1 MPDDKKLD
9 KILEKFFI
17 RFNKY
22 NTKVLTKL
30 GETIAMFEDLSPSE
44 AQMLA
49 QKLKYGNDID
59 ELVTELAIITN
70 KSIDDVY
77 VVLDKVAE
85 ENVAFSEIYYKAK
98 NKEFIE
104 YKDNERLKNLVNA
117 ISKETAESLNN
128 ISRTNAIGF
137 TFQNEMTGLTEFKPL
152 KKVYDDVID
161 EAVFNVSQGVT
172 DYGSSMRQVIRQLAD
187 SGVKTHE
194 EKVGFVSGYSR
205 RIDSQVRQNVLTA
218 IRQVNMD
225 IQEQVGEQF
234 GADGVEISAHSPCA
248 EDHLPIQ
255 GKQYSMA
262 AFERLNGNL
271 ERPIGE
277 YNCRHFVFSI
287 VLGVSRPSYSKK
299 LLNSF
304 AKESNSKIK
313 YDGKEYTK
321 YEATQ
326 VQRQLETKIRQY
338 KDRQIIARSS
348 NNKQEIA
355 DAQDKIKKITD
366 KYVDF
371 SNNAKLPIYKDRL
384 TVSGYHKVS
393 TK

>member
-22 NTKVLTKL
+22 NTKVLVKL
-30 GETIAMFEDLSPSE
+30 GETIGQFNDLTPSE

-59 ELVTELAIITN
+59 ELVTELALITN
-70 KSIDDVY
+70 QSIDDVY
-77 VVLDKVAE
+77 TVLDKVAE

-98 NKEFIE
+98 NKEFIN
-104 YKDNERLKNLVNA
+104 YKDNESLKRLVNA
-117 ISKETAESLNN
+117 ISNETAESLYNL
-128 ISRTNAIGF
+128 SRTNAVGF
-137 TFQNEMTGLTEFKPL
+137 TLKDELTGLTQFKPL
-152 KKVYDDVID
+152 KQLYDDVID
-161 EAVFNVSQGVT
+161 EAVYNVSQGVT
-172 DYGSSMRQVIRQLAD
+172 DYGSSMRNVIRQLAD

-194 EKVGFVSGYSR
+194 EKVGFISGYNR

-277 YNCRHFVFSI
+277 YNCRHFIFSI
-287 VLGVSRPSYSKK
+287 VLGVSRTSYSNK
-299 LLNSF
+299 LLNSYE
-304 AKESNSKIK
+304 KESNSKVE
-313 YDGKEYTK
+313 YEGKEYTK

-338 KDRQIIARSS
+338 KDRQIIARASGD
-348 NNKQEIA
+348 KEEIA
-355 DAQDKIKKITD
+355 EAQDKIQKITD

-371 SNNAKLPIYKDRL
+371 SNKAKLPVYKDRL
-384 TVSGYHKVS
+384 TVSGYRKVS

>member
-9 KILEKFFI
+9 KTLEKFFI

-22 NTKVLTKL
+22 NTKVLVKL
-30 GETIAMFEDLSPSE
+30 GETIGQFSDLTPSE
-44 AQMLA
+44 AQILA

-70 KSIDDVY
+70 QSIDDVY
-77 VVLDKVAE
+77 TVLDKVAE

-98 NKEFIE
+98 NKEFIN
-104 YKDNERLKNLVNA
+104 YKDNESLKRLVNA
-117 ISKETAESLNN
+117 ISNETAESLYNL
-128 ISRTNAIGF
+128 SRTNAVGF
-137 TFQNEMTGLTEFKPL
+137 TLKDELTGLTQFKPL
-152 KKVYDDVID
+152 KQLYDDVID
-161 EAVFNVSQGVT
+161 EAVYNVSQGVT
-172 DYGSSMRQVIRQLAD
+172 DYGSSMRNVIRQLAD

-194 EKVGFVSGYSR
+194 EKVGFISGYNR

-255 GKQYSMA
+255 GKQYSTA

-277 YNCRHFVFSI
+277 YNCRHFIFSI
-287 VLGVSRPSYSKK
+287 VLGVSRPSYSNK
-299 LLNSF
+299 LLNSY
-304 AKESNSKIK
+304 KRESNSKVE
-313 YDGKEYTK
+313 YEGKEYTK

-338 KDRQIIARSS
+338 KDRQIIARASGD
-348 NNKQEIA
+348 KEEIEIA
-355 DAQDKIKKITD
+355 QNQIKKITE

-371 SNNAKLPIYKDRL
+371 SNKAKLPVYKDRL
-384 TVSGYHKVS
+384 TVSGYRKVS

>member
-22 NTKVLTKL
+22 NTKVLVKL
-30 GETIAMFEDLSPSE
+30 GETIGQFNDLTPSE

-59 ELVTELAIITN
+59 ELVTELALITN
-70 KSIDDVY
+70 QSIDDVY
-77 VVLDKVAE
+77 TVLDKVAE

-98 NKEFIE
+98 NKEFIN
-104 YKDNERLKNLVNA
+104 YKDNESLKRLVNA
-117 ISKETAESLNN
+117 ISNETAESLYNL
-128 ISRTNAIGF
+128 SRTNAVGF
-137 TFQNEMTGLTEFKPL
+137 TLKDELTGLTQFKPL
-152 KKVYDDVID
+152 KQLYDDVID
-161 EAVFNVSQGVT
+161 EAVYNVSQGVT
-172 DYGSSMRQVIRQLAD
+172 DYGSSMRNVIRQLAD

-194 EKVGFVSGYSR
+194 EKVGFISGYNR

-255 GKQYSMA
+255 GKQFSNA
-262 AFERLNGNL
+262 TFERLNGNL

-277 YNCRHFVFSI
+277 YNCRHFIFSI
-287 VLGVSRPSYSKK
+287 VLGVSRPSYSNK
-299 LLNSF
+299 LLNSYE
-304 AKESNSKIK
+304 KESNSKVK
-313 YDGKEYTK
+313 YEGKEYTK

-338 KDRQIIARSS
+338 KDRQIIARASGD
-348 NNKQEIA
+348 KEEIA
-355 DAQDKIKKITD
+355 EAQDKIQKITN

-371 SNNAKLPIYKDRL
+371 SNKAKLPVYKDRL
-384 TVSGYHKVS
+384 TVSGYRKVS